1 MSVYS
6 TQTKYCN
13 FCGGFKSEAYA
24 GNPAFCRC
32 NNNEK
37 LERELA
43 KKTNEV
49 ARLRKYIEKL
59 EIYSPENE
67 WSQPEWRKLIG
78 SKEAHEDPEI
88 LFKLYQFRLAPA
100 PEEPTSKESLTVEP
114 EWRIKSPK
122 EYIENG
128 DEYERNYF
136 WLPVPIRWV
145 GQLVEVRKPKIRTR
159 RPLPKQYEMPL
170 EGDIASIEWSCA
182 HTARAIRYL
191 LQQINTLRDE
201 IQKLKNK

>member
-1 MSVYS
+1 MNPDTTPTPRTDAARPQNHDRITSDWVHYS
-6 TQTKYCN
+6 I
-13 FCGGFKSEAYA
+13 CGM
-24 GNPAFCRC
+24 
-32 NNNEK
+32 

-43 KKTNEV
+43 EKTNEV